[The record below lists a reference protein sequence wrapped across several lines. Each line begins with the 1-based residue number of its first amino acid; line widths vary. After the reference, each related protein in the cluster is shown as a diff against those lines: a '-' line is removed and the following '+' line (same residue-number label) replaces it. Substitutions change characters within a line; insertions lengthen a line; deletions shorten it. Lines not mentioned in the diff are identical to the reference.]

1 MGGGVRNDPAREER
15 QTDILT
21 TNIFLLQEIPTFSK
35 KWRAR
40 LNSFLW
46 FCLLFFV
53 FFKQPMVRGVGCNDS
68 AREERQTDI
77 LTVRPDLLPGP
88 LHLMIVNTNTNHK
101 IDTQAPI
108 FRLTYIIECLSDRSE
123 DNTPMMMVN
132 PWMEKICKVVFDDQP
147 FAKH

>member
-40 LNSFLW
+40 LSSFLW

-123 DNTPMMMVN
+123 YNTP
-132 PWMEKICKVVFDDQP
+132 KGTG
-147 FAKH
+147 